1 MCLSSSSECARYNL
15 FSGPSD
21 STCHVMLSK
30 VVALML
36 PWCPRNGWWDA
47 QAPELLDTLFTMGTN
62 LLVEKLPDVWSG
74 AGAEL
79 AVPQDE
85 EHMTHAAK
93 MVKQDGLLDFSQPA
107 ETLHNK
113 VHSPRVCACP
123 RCMQLHVVWVETNT
137 CTVELPLPH
146 FLFARCVFSQGSC
159 SCMPYQGINIIM
171 RIGYHE

>member
-1 MCLSSSSECARYNL
+1 MVRLWVEFCGVWGCAYHHPLDVHVAHRASVRYNL

-21 STCHVMLSK
+21 FTCHVMLSK

-47 QAPELLDTLFTMGTN
+47 QAPELLDTLFTMGTK

-85 EHMTHAAK
+85 EHMTRAAK

-113 VHSPRVCACP
+113 VHYPRVCACP
-123 RCMQLHVVWVETNT
+123 RCM
-137 CTVELPLPH
+137 
-146 FLFARCVFSQGSC
+146 
-159 SCMPYQGINIIM
+159 
-171 RIGYHE
+171 